1 MLELEIDY
9 NYFYV
14 ENIKKIQSNENKELF
29 DYYITIIFCDRIA
42 TSCKLQLVR
51 LKLEKEKRTYD
62 NDDDGYEKEIKIY
75 DGETKQIKELTDSNN
90 IYYIYNDIEYNNIEE
105 TIEKITEDHFE
116 EKREET
122 KNKLLGY
129 F

>member
-1 MLELEIDY
+1 M
-9 NYFYV
+9 
-14 ENIKKIQSNENKELF
+14 
-29 DYYITIIFCDRIA
+29 
-42 TSCKLQLVR
+42 LQLVR
-51 LKLEKEKRTYD
+51 LEEEKRTYD

-75 DGETKQIKELTDSNN
+75 DGETKQIKKLTDSNN
-90 IYYIYNDIEYNNIEE
+90 IYYIYNDIEYDNIEE

-122 KNKLLGY
+122 KNKLLGRSN

>member
-9 NYFYV
+9 NYFYI

-29 DYYITIIFCDRIA
+29 DYYITIIFCDRID
-42 TSCKLQLVR
+42 TSSMLQLVR
-51 LKLEKEKRTYD
+51 LEE
-62 NDDDGYEKEIKIY
+62 EIKIY
-75 DGETKQIKELTDSNN
+75 DGETKQIKKLTDSNN
-90 IYYIYNDIEYNNIEE
+90 IYYIYNDIEYDNIEE

-122 KNKLLGY
+122 KNKLLGRSN